1 MPNMIADTTRTDAE
15 AEVMARYGIT
25 CVTVP
30 HYHYKTWRYA
40 KLSDAIAQAKRDEAA
55 AGAAS

>member
-1 MPNMIADTTRTDAE
+1 MTADTTRTDAE
-15 AEVMARYGIT
+15 ADAMELHGIT

-30 HYHYKTWRYA
+30 QYHYKTWRYA
-40 KLSDAIAQAKRDEAA
+40 KLSDAIAQAKRDEGA